1 MSTSFEFGFRTSHEF
16 LRPAASGTTVP
27 RRPIAV
33 GCLAPWQA
41 KKLRLHIETNLAQRL
56 DIEALAAVLSIS
68 SGHLCHAFK
77 RTFGTT
83 VHSYVV
89 LKRLERARYLML
101 NTSTELSCIALS
113 CGMSDQSHLTRWFR
127 RVCGETP
134 AAFRRARF
142 EPSTMREVCGSG
154 QSLWQNPG

>member
-1 MSTSFEFGFRTSHEF
+1 LVS
-16 LRPAASGTTVP
+16 
-27 RRPIAV
+27 RRPVHV

-56 DIEALAAVLSIS
+56 DIETLAAVLNIS
-68 SGHLCHAFK
+68 PGHLCHAFK
-77 RTFGTT
+77 RTLGTT
-83 VHSYVV
+83 VHNYVV
-89 LKRLERARYLML
+89 LKRLEQARHLML
-101 NTSTELSCIALS
+101 NTTIGLSSIALS

-142 EPSTMREVCGSG
+142 KPSR
-154 QSLWQNPG
+154 